1 MKEILTRL
9 SSRSP
14 KLFRQIQRLCLAVM
28 GLAGSVLALEAA
40 YGIELSVT
48 MQHVLEQ
55 ALITCTIAGGV
66 AKLAVEGGYEK
77 QDNGEI

>member
-1 MKEILTRL
+1 
-9 SSRSP
+9 
-14 KLFRQIQRLCLAVM
+14 M
-28 GLAGSVLALEAA
+28 GLAGSVLALEAT
-40 YGIELSVT
+40 YGIELSAT

-77 QDNGEI
+77 EDSNEV